1 MIFNIFNFLKF
12 EEISGNM
19 PDHTQPIANQLEQAI
34 GIIRSHIKLLAE
46 SKIQSDLSKNKI
58 QELEINIRKHQ
69 HEVNIRDKA
78 IAELRLRLPAT
89 MERDVLI
96 KSVMGASGGDEHMM
110 SSNQT
115 SVKAAQATIESLQVF
130 KKKYFNFVIL
140 IR

>member
-1 MIFNIFNFLKF
+1 LKKKILNQF

-46 SKIQSDLSKNKI
+46 SKIQADLSKNKI
-58 QELEINIRKHQ
+58 QEMEINVRKYQ
-69 HEVNIRDKA
+69 HEVDIRDKA

-89 MERDVLI
+89 IERDILI
-96 KSVMGASGGDEHMM
+96 KSVMGAPGADEL

-115 SVKAAQATIESLQVF
+115 SIKAAQATIESLQVKTNLVSF
-130 KKKYFNFVIL
+130 SFV
-140 IR
+140 

>member
-1 MIFNIFNFLKF
+1 
-12 EEISGNM
+12 M

-58 QELEINIRKHQ
+58 QELEINIRKYQ

-89 MERDVLI
+89 LERDMLI
-96 KSVMGASGGDEHMM
+96 KSAMESDGGRGPG
-110 SSNQT
+110 SNET
-115 SVKAAQATIESLQVF
+115 PVKAAQATIETLQVEIF
-130 KKKYFNFVIL
+130 ISKALVTSSDQRLNYLFIFVK
-140 IR
+140 